1 LHLSTLDNSPIG
13 ERRAPALP
21 IRIGRNPL
29 NDCQVSQNF
38 ISDFHAIVE
47 EVSGRISVRDLN
59 SKNGVFVRT
68 TRSGAPTRVASQAS
82 VDLAAYDYEFFVGP
96 FLRVKIEFTD
106 GESDFPRDP
115 RSVGPNVLGRMLDV
129 GLGTPPN
136 LSPAPPYAAGPPNPS
151 SPPAYAA
158 GTPPSPSSPPP
169 FAPGPAATPS
179 SPPFAPG
186 GPANFAPYGGAPAR
200 GASGGFPSL
209 PSVAPLPSLDP
220 SRGHASVPPINGPP
234 GYAPPGQS
242 VSPGPPPYG
251 PPAYT
256 PPGQGPVAPPPA
268 YGAQQPYSPYGG
280 PHAAPPGAQAPSP
293 AGFAGTGHIALGL
306 EALALQGLREL
317 TSSLVPGVPLETTG
331 DIARLITK
339 LHDTVEVFCRCFIPL
354 REGYAQ
360 FVSQMDLQRA
370 AMQRS
375 VNRSRG
381 YMAIESAKHPGQVA
395 MALLHWREPSFDAP
409 KAIEGIFAD
418 LMIHQVALLDGVM
431 QGVRALLE
439 ELSPDNIEKS
449 LDQREPRGPLGLH
462 LSMGRYKAIWETY
475 RERFEQL
482 SEEKQAFSHIF
493 GPEFTEAYR
502 EYRRKRTNPSGN
514 S

>member
-1 LHLSTLDNSPIG
+1 
-13 ERRAPALP
+13 LP

-38 ISDFHAIVE
+38 ISDFHAIIE

-68 TRSGAPTRVASQAS
+68 SKSGAPTRVASQAP

-96 FLRVKIEFTD
+96 FLRVKLEFTESD
-106 GESDFPRDP
+106 SDFPRDP

-136 LSPAPPYAAGPPNPS
+136 LSSAPPFAQ
-151 SPPAYAA
+151 
-158 GTPPSPSSPPP
+158 GTPPHASSPPP
-169 FAPGPAATPS
+169 FAPGAPPPA
-179 SPPFAPG
+179 PFGPG
-186 GPANFAPYGGAPAR
+186 GASNFAPFGGNTPPGVPALGSMPAPPQV
-200 GASGGFPSL
+200 GAL
-209 PSVAPLPSLDP
+209 PPLD
-220 SRGHASVPPINGPP
+220 SRGRASVPPINGPP
-234 GYAPPGQS
+234 GYTPPGQAA
-242 VSPGPPPYG
+242 SPGPPPYG
-251 PPAYT
+251 PAAYV
-256 PPGQGPVAPPPA
+256 PPGAPPAAPG
-268 YGAQQPYSPYGG
+268 YGAQPYSPYG
-280 PHAAPPGAQAPSP
+280 AQPSP
-293 AGFAGTGHIALGL
+293 PMASPLSPPAALAGSSAAFSGTGHIALGL

-375 VNRSRG
+375 MNRSRS
-381 YMAIESAKHPGQVA
+381 YAAIESAKHPGQVA

-431 QGVRALLE
+431 QGVRALLD
-439 ELSPDNIEKS
+439 ELSPDNVEKM
-449 LDQREPRGPLGLH
+449 LDQREPRGPLGLN
-462 LSMGRYKAIWETY
+462 LAMGRYKALWETY

-502 EYRRKRTNPSGN
+502 EYRRRRTTPGG
-514 S
+514 

>member
-1 LHLSTLDNSPIG
+1 LYLQTLDNSPVG
-13 ERRAPALP
+13 ERRASALP

-68 TRSGAPTRVASQAS
+68 ARSGAPTRVASQAS

-96 FLRVKIEFTD
+96 FLRVKLEFTESD
-106 GESDFPRDP
+106 SDFPRDP

-136 LSPAPPYAAGPPNPS
+136 LSPPGSPS
-151 SPPAYAA
+151 GA
-158 GTPPSPSSPPP
+158 PPSPSSPPP
-169 FAPGPAATPS
+169 FAQGAPPG
-179 SPPFAPG
+179 
-186 GPANFAPYGGAPAR
+186 FAPYGSVPA
-200 GASGGFPSL
+200 GGGSPGGLPSL

-220 SRGHASVPPINGPP
+220 SRGRAGAAPMNGPL
-234 GYAPPGQS
+234 GYTPPGQGP
-242 VSPGPPPYG
+242 SPGPPPYG
-251 PPAYT
+251 PPAHGPHGQSPAQP
-256 PPGQGPVAPPPA
+256 PPGYGASPHAPHAPYAPP
-268 YGAQQPYSPYGG
+268 
-280 PHAAPPGAQAPSP
+280 APQGPSP
-293 AGFAGTGHIALGL
+293 AGFAGTGHIALSL

-317 TSSLVPGVPLETTG
+317 TASLVPGVPLETTG
-331 DIARLITK
+331 DVARLVTK

-375 VNRSRG
+375 MNRSRG
-381 YMAIESAKHPGQVA
+381 YMAIESAKHPGAVA

-431 QGVRALLE
+431 QGVRALLD
-439 ELSPDNIEKS
+439 ELSPDNVEKM
-449 LDQREPRGPLGLH
+449 LDAREPRGPLGLH
-462 LSMGRYKAIWETY
+462 LAMGRYKALWETY
-475 RERFEQL
+475 REHFEQL

-502 EYRRKRTNPSGN
+502 EYRRRRTNPSGN
-514 S
+514 G

>member
-1 LHLSTLDNSPIG
+1 LHLQTLDNSPVG
-13 ERRAPALP
+13 ERRASSLP

-59 SKNGVFVRT
+59 SKNGIFVRT
-68 TRSGAPTRVASQAS
+68 ARSGAPTRVASQAS
-82 VDLAAYDYEFFVGP
+82 VDLATYDYEFFVGP
-96 FLRVKIEFTD
+96 FLRVKLEFVETD
-106 GESDFPRDP
+106 SDFPRDP

-136 LSPAPPYAAGPPNPS
+136 LS
-151 SPPAYAA
+151 
-158 GTPPSPSSPPP
+158 SPPP
-169 FAPGPAATPS
+169 FSPGGPPHFAPHGSAPAGGG
-179 SPPFAPG
+179 APG
-186 GPANFAPYGGAPAR
+186 GL
-200 GASGGFPSL
+200 PSL
-209 PSVAPLPSLDP
+209 PNMSPLPPFDP
-220 SRGHASVPPINGPP
+220 SRGGGMAPMSGPAA
-234 GYAPPGQS
+234 YAPPGHAP
-242 VSPGPPPYG
+242 SPGPPPYG
-251 PPAYT
+251 PPAYG
-256 PPGQGPVAPPPA
+256 PPGQPPGQPPMPPPPG
-268 YGAQQPYSPYGG
+268 YGAQPHAPYG
-280 PHAAPPGAQAPSP
+280 APPAPLAGSP
-293 AGFAGTGHIALGL
+293 AGFAGTGHIALGM

-317 TSSLVPGVPLETTG
+317 TASLVPGVPLETTG
-331 DIARLITK
+331 DVARLITK

-375 VNRSRG
+375 MNRSRS
-381 YMAIESAKHPGQVA
+381 YMAIESAKNPGAVA

-431 QGVRALLE
+431 QGVRALLD
-439 ELSPDNIEKS
+439 ELSPENIEKM
-449 LDQREPRGPLGLH
+449 LEGRESRGPLGLH
-462 LSMGRYKAIWETY
+462 LSMGRYKAVWEIY
-475 RERFEQL
+475 RERFEQI

-502 EYRRKRTNPSGN
+502 EYRRRRTHPSGN
-514 S
+514 T

>member
-1 LHLSTLDNSPIG
+1 LILQLQTLDNSPLG
-13 ERRAPALP
+13 ERRASSLP

-29 NDCQVSQNF
+29 NVCQVSQNF

-68 TRSGAPTRVASQAS
+68 SRSGAPTRVASQAS

-96 FLRVKIEFTD
+96 FLRVKLEFVDT
-106 GESDFPRDP
+106 ESDFPRDP
-115 RSVGPNVLGRMLDV
+115 RSMGPNVLGRMLDV

-136 LSPAPPYAAGPPNPS
+136 SPAPFAPSAPPNYAPYPS
-151 SPPAYAA
+151 APPVGA
-158 GTPPSPSSPPP
+158 
-169 FAPGPAATPS
+169 
-179 SPPFAPG
+179 APG
-186 GPANFAPYGGAPAR
+186 GLPAGPNV
-200 GASGGFPSL
+200 S
-209 PSVAPLPSLDP
+209 PLPSLDP
-220 SRGHASVPPINGPP
+220 TRGRGSLPPMNNPQGYSPP
-234 GYAPPGQS
+234 GPAP
-242 VSPGPPPYG
+242 SPGAPPPYG
-251 PPAYT
+251 PPAYAQ
-256 PPGQGPVAPPPA
+256 QGPTPAPPVAA
-268 YGAQQPYSPYGG
+268 YGGPPYSPYG
-280 PHAAPPGAQAPSP
+280 APPAPSAGSA

-317 TSSLVPGVPLETTG
+317 TASLVPGVPLETTG
-331 DIARLITK
+331 DVARLVTK

-354 REGYAQ
+354 RDGYAQ

-375 VNRSRG
+375 MNRSRS
-381 YMAIESAKHPGQVA
+381 YLAIESAQNPGAVA

-431 QGVRALLE
+431 QGVRALLD
-439 ELSPDNIEKS
+439 ELSPDNIEKMS
-449 LDQREPRGPLGLH
+449 GEREPRGPLGLN
-462 LSMGRYKAIWETY
+462 LSMGRYKAVWETY

-482 SEEKQAFSHIF
+482 AEEKQAFSHIF

-502 EYRRKRTNPSGN
+502 EYRRRRTNPSGN

>member
-1 LHLSTLDNSPIG
+1 VPRGFILHLQTLDNSPIG
-13 ERRAPALP
+13 ERRAAALP

-38 ISDFHAIVE
+38 ISDFHAIIE

-59 SKNGVFVRT
+59 SKNGIFVRT
-68 TRSGAPTRVASQAS
+68 AKSGTPTRVASQAA
-82 VDLAAYDYEFFVGP
+82 VDLAAYDFEFFVGP
-96 FLRVKIEFTD
+96 FLRIKVEFVESD
-106 GESDFPRDP
+106 SDFPRDP
-115 RSVGPNVLGRMLDV
+115 RSMGPNVLGRMLDV

-136 LSPAPPYAAGPPNPS
+136 LSPPPVGPSVPPN
-151 SPPAYAA
+151 Y
-158 GTPPSPSSPPP
+158 
-169 FAPGPAATPS
+169 
-179 SPPFAPG
+179 
-186 GPANFAPYGGAPAR
+186 APYGAPPGAAPHGAPA
-200 GASGGFPSL
+200 GGLPSL
-209 PSVAPLPSLDP
+209 PQIAPLPALDG
-220 SRGHASVPPINGPP
+220 SRNRSGDPPMNGPA
-234 GYAPPGQS
+234 GYPPGQA
-242 VSPGPPPYG
+242 PPP
-251 PPAYT
+251 YT
-256 PPGQGPVAPPPA
+256 PPGQPPPPGAHYGSVPPAYSPQGPTVPPPPA
-268 YGAQQPYSPYGG
+268 YGQPYPPYGAS
-280 PHAAPPGAQAPSP
+280 PVPPPASP

-317 TSSLVPGVPLETTG
+317 TASLVPGVPLETTG
-331 DIARLITK
+331 DVARLITK

-354 REGYAQ
+354 RDGYAQ

-375 VNRSRG
+375 VNRSRA
-381 YMAIESAKHPGQVA
+381 YTAIESAKHPGAVA

-439 ELSPDNIEKS
+439 ELSPENIEKTH
-449 LDQREPRGPLGLH
+449 DAREPRGPLGLG

-502 EYRRKRTNPSGN
+502 EYRRRRTNPSG
-514 S
+514 